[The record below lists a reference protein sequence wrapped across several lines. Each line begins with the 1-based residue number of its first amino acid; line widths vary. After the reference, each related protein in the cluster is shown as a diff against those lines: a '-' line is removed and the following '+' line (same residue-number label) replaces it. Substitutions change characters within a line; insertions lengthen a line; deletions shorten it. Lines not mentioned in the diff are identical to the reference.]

1 METSVQKRLRFQNEV
16 MKWLTELSGNLLT
29 RANDV
34 THEIDEL
41 LGQTDTVEQDMKNT
55 LNSFRNLTCIGFV
68 DNKITEEDDNTDHSN
83 ERTRR
88 TGDTSIRAQ
97 SYEEDILPRYREALS
112 VGLSSYRGHMQKTN
126 RTSPSGSVFKSGLA
140 SNCLPHIIGSAEYI
154 HDNSCGLTDDFSS
167 ESSSLDFSH
176 LLGPKQATFSAIKF
190 GSESSDAIFS
200 DVFGAPQGQTEK
212 DRSDPLVS
220 AALDFKAMLEAALL
234 SPYKFY
240 DEGSSSLSDPVH
252 SFDTNTE
259 QRHSRLE
266 NLLSTSSDA
275 VEDRN
280 SQNPSGTMDT
290 DTTLPVTPRN
300 LYSETQW
307 IGSELIYESL
317 FSAEE
322 ESMLVTSHDTHD
334 DLSTKNMSSRV
345 DNEISADSKKDDT
358 IRNSKT
364 EDEYVDAIED
374 DNVPRAAIVQE
385 ISTTSLSSPEDV
397 VNVE

>member
-16 MKWLTELSGNLLT
+16 MKWLNELSSNLQK
-29 RANDV
+29 RADDV

-41 LGQTDTVEQDMKNT
+41 LGQSDAVEQDMKNT

-68 DNKITEEDDNTDHSN
+68 DNKISEEDDNADHSK

-88 TGDTSIRAQ
+88 TGDTSILAQ

-112 VGLSSYRGHMQKTN
+112 VGYSSYCDHMQKTN
-126 RTSPSGSVFKSGLA
+126 RTSLSGSVFKNGLA
-140 SNCLPHIIGSAEYI
+140 SNSLPHIIGSAEYI

-176 LLGPKQATFSAIKF
+176 LLQPKQASFSTIRF
-190 GSESSDAIFS
+190 GSESSDAIFG
-200 DVFGAPQGQTEK
+200 DIFGAPQGQTEK
-212 DRSDPLVS
+212 DISDPLVS

-252 SFDTNTE
+252 SFDTSTE

-275 VEDRN
+275 VEDGN
-280 SQNPSGTMDT
+280 SQNPTGIMDI
-290 DTTLPVTPRN
+290 TLRVTPRN
-300 LYSETQW
+300 LYSETQR
-307 IGSELIYESL
+307 ICSELISESL
-317 FSAEE
+317 FSMEE
-322 ESMLVTSHDTHD
+322 ESMLVTSHGTHD
-334 DLSTKNMSSRV
+334 DLSTINMSSHV
-345 DNEISADSKKDDT
+345 GYEISADSNKEDT
-358 IRNSKT
+358 SHNSIT
-364 EDEYVDAIED
+364 EDEYNDAVED
-374 DNVPRAAIVQE
+374 DTVPRAAIVQK
-385 ISTTSLSSPEDV
+385 ISTTSLSSQEDV
-397 VNVE
+397 VNVD

>member
-1 METSVQKRLRFQNEV
+1 M
-16 MKWLTELSGNLLT
+16 
-29 RANDV
+29 V
-34 THEIDEL
+34 TI
-41 LGQTDTVEQDMKNT
+41 
-55 LNSFRNLTCIGFV
+55 
-68 DNKITEEDDNTDHSN
+68 
-83 ERTRR
+83 
-88 TGDTSIRAQ
+88 A
-97 SYEEDILPRYREALS
+97 
-112 VGLSSYRGHMQKTN
+112 SSQ
-126 RTSPSGSVFKSGLA
+126 
-140 SNCLPHIIGSAEYI
+140 
-154 HDNSCGLTDDFSS
+154 
-167 ESSSLDFSH
+167 
-176 LLGPKQATFSAIKF
+176 
-190 GSESSDAIFS
+190 
-200 DVFGAPQGQTEK
+200 
-212 DRSDPLVS
+212 
-220 AALDFKAMLEAALL
+220 
-234 SPYKFY
+234 
-240 DEGSSSLSDPVH
+240 
-252 SFDTNTE
+252 
-259 QRHSRLE
+259 E